1 MAVSL
6 KTTTEGNKMLN
17 KKCTKLVAAIGV
29 LLFAGAAHAAIQDVA
44 VNGGFET
51 GDFTGW
57 TQFPGSLGAAGQE
70 VSTINPSS
78 GTYSGHLTETA
89 AAANIIKQANLLP
102 GAWTAGQ
109 TVDIQFDIRGTA
121 QAGGVFFA
129 ELFSELSGG
138 GTSKSEILG
147 GGPLFPNADPDV
159 WTTYNF
165 TAAVGPDTSG
175 GVTLQFN
182 AACGADTNCLADY
195 FLDNVSIVADV
206 NAVPVPAAAWL
217 FGSGLLG
224 LAGAA
229 RRKKNA

>member
-1 MAVSL
+1 MF
-6 KTTTEGNKMLN
+6 N

-29 LLFAGAAHAAIQDVA
+29 SLFAVAAHAAIQDVA

-57 TQFPGSLGAAGQE
+57 AQFPGTGPQE
-70 VSTINPSS
+70 VSNINPSS
-78 GTYSGHLTETA
+78 GLFSGHLTETNP
-89 AAANIIKQANLLP
+89 AANIIKQANLLP

-147 GGPLFPNADPDV
+147 GGPLFPNGNPDV

-165 TAAVGPDTSG
+165 TTAVGPDTSG

-182 AACGADTNCLADY
+182 AACGAVNGCLADY
-195 FLDNVSIVADV
+195 FIDNVSIVADV

-224 LAGAA
+224 LVGIA
-229 RRKKNA
+229 RKKKAA